1 MRLPR
6 WLIVPL
12 RRRAKGGPGAQ
23 DADNLEPDSELEGN
37 LEPNTAAL
45 MEGAP
50 PAGAGGRVQPAGTS
64 PDPRPARGPAEGEI
78 QNMPG

>member
-6 WLIVPL
+6 WLTTPL
-12 RRRAKGGPGAQ
+12 RRRAKGRPGAQ
-23 DADNLEPDSELEGN
+23 DADNLEQDSDLEGK

-45 MEGAP
+45 AEGAP
-50 PAGAGGRVQPAGTS
+50 PAGAGGRIQPVGRS